1 MERNFDLLLID
12 LLRRWHGWAS
22 SPVRPEDTLLRD
34 FDALVSTLPPRQL
47 AAAATM
53 ARNAHAGVRVWSSP
67 RVDESSARR
76 AKARLLAALRADEA
90 RWFGKRKV
98 LLNERGNRVGESNPM
113 AECKDRDVELALELY
128 EERGEDGRRKYG
140 YGAIARMLEVHKATV
155 QGWVNARR
163 RAQLPARVK
172 EV

>member
-34 FDALVSTLPPRQL
+34 FDALVSMLPPRQH

-76 AKARLLAALRADEA
+76 AKARLLEALRADEA

-113 AECKDRDVELALELY
+113 ADCTDHDVELARELR
-128 EERGEDGRRKYG
+128 EEGFSLA
-140 YGAIARMLEVHKATV
+140 AIAAKMEVHKATV
-155 QGWVNARR
+155 QGWISGRR
-163 RAQLPARVK
+163 RAQLPSRVK
-172 EV
+172 EM